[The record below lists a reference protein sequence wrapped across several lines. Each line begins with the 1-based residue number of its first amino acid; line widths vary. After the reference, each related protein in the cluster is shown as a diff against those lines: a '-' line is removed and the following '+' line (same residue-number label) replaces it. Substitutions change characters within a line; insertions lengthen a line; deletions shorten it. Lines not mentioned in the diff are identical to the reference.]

1 MAEKKKAKRKAK
13 KTTATKKPEDLTPD
27 ELTEKAMAEVEE
39 QEPATEMAVEA
50 EAPPRRGLPKE
61 TMVWVSGKG
70 IGRRQVPMSVY
81 KEMQGKRNAGS

>member
-1 MAEKKKAKRKAK
+1 MAAKKKAKKKVSK

-39 QEPATEMAVEA
+39 REPVAEKAVEA
-50 EAPPRRGLPKE
+50 EARPRSGLAKE
-61 TMVWVSGKG
+61 PMVWVSGKG

-81 KEMQGKRNAGS
+81 REMQEKRNA